1 MFSTAA
7 VQVKEGTG
15 ASRRLEVIG
24 INRVSKREAN
34 GGHLHDKNPTISRLS
49 PDTGEECDP
58 TAVFA

>member
-1 MFSTAA
+1 M
-7 VQVKEGTG
+7 
-15 ASRRLEVIG
+15 IG